1 MESFHKVGSNKM
13 PCLVI
18 LTCIIM
24 SSFVNNNMVQAK
36 VTWSLKAAEE
46 AEAVANINCSG
57 HGRAFLD
64 GIISEGSPKCECN
77 TCYTGPDCSEKIQGC
92 FSDVARGNGLFLEEY
107 WQQHK
112 ENRAVLVSGWHRMSS
127 FFNPVS
133 NFKSFE
139 LQKTIQDLH
148 AILGNAAA
156 KNRYIVF
163 GAGVPQLIHGLVIS
177 LSPNRTDT
185 PCAPESKVVAHAPY
199 YPVFR
204 EQTKYFDKRGYEWK
218 GNAANYVHTS
228 TPEQFIGWLL
238 HLITQKVCFAMQQSR
253 DANPFTIWF
262 TTGLITPQSSTKP
275 MKISCCL
282 QCLNTLDTL
291 VVDLGGRRKR
301 MNLCIIS
308 CSLHH
313 KEHGGHFSRNTAT
326 IAQNSQRSCTN
337 GQNAERHHAR
347 PQHVWFSETT
357 REMGTYHCIA
367 RSVRQI
373 LLSRASSKRILQLL
387 QKNETSKSPSYAW
400 VKCEWEEDKDCY
412 QTFQNGR
419 INTQSGEGFEAGS
432 RYVRLSL
439 IKTKDAL
446 DQIMYYLKDMVE
458 AKRKTPLIKQ
468 LFTHQISR
476 RPFI

>member
-13 PCLVI
+13 PCLLI

-24 SSFVNNNMVQAK
+24 SSFVNNNIVQAK

-64 GIISEGSPKCECN
+64 GILSDGSPKCECN
-77 TCYTGPDCSEKIQGC
+77 TCYTGADCSQKITGC
-92 FSDVARGNGLFLEEY
+92 SADVASGDGLFLEEY
-107 WQQHK
+107 WKQHK
-112 ENRAVLVSGWHRMSS
+112 ENSAVLVSGWHRTSY

-133 NFKSFE
+133 NFISFE
-139 LQKTIQDLH
+139 LEKTIKELH
-148 AILGNAAA
+148 EIVGNAAA
-156 KNRYIVF
+156 KDRYIVF
-163 GAGVPQLIHGLVIS
+163 GVGVTQLIHGLVIS
-177 LSPNRTDT
+177 LSPNMTAT
-185 PCAPESKVVAHAPY
+185 PCAPQSKVVAHAPY

-204 EQTKYFDKRGYEWK
+204 EQTKYFHKKGYEWK
-218 GNAANYVHTS
+218 GNAADYVNTS

-238 HLITQKVCFAMQQSR
+238 HLITPKVCFAMKLSR
-253 DANPFTIWF
+253 DANPSTIWF

-291 VVDLGGRRKR
+291 VVDLGGRCKR
-301 MNLCIIS
+301 MNLCIIT
-308 CSLHH
+308 CCLHD
-313 KEHGGHFSRNTAT
+313 KEHRGHFSCNTTT
-326 IAQNSQRSCTN
+326 IAQSSKRSCSN
-337 GQNAERHHAR
+337 GENAERHHAC
-347 PQHVWFSETT
+347 PQHIWFSETKG
-357 REMGTYHCIA
+357 EMGKYHCTA
-367 RSVRQI
+367 RSIRQI
-373 LLSRASSKRILQLL
+373 LLSRASTKRILQLL

-468 LFTHQISR
+468 LSNAQTDPAS
-476 RPFI
+476 FI